1 MKYLL
6 NCIRICA
13 RTNLQVFQGLWNPR
27 SQTIEAILQPQNKTS
42 EFSEKGMITRL
53 MVPSSKAGCN
63 LGQGGQDINE
73 MRRLRA
79 EIRVYPK
86 NEWPKCASEDE
97 ELVQTSGNYGVA
109 KDVLVDI
116 ASDSEKELCMM
127 KMLEQNLSVLDLS
140 RALGWHTTC

>member
-6 NCIRICA
+6 YCIRICA

-27 SQTIEAILQPQNKTS
+27 SQTIEAILQLQNKTS

-53 MVPSSKAGCN
+53 LVPSSKAGCN

-79 EIRVYPK
+79 EIHI
-86 NEWPKCASEDE
+86 
-97 ELVQTSGNYGVA
+97 SGNYGVA

-140 RALGWHTTC
+140 WALGWHTTC